1 MPSTKTVSPRTVRA
15 VQNLRND
22 GKTWETIGKTLGRSP
37 NWGIQ
42 LLKNY
47 DGATGLRKEERQKTG
62 RKRKTTETEDFV
74 MEAVATNFREYS
86 YQDVANVLKEHNLT
100 VISEK
105 TVRNRLKQRGF
116 RKTKAILDE
125 LTDTHK
131 EQRVK
136 WGIWMQNQLLLDIRY
151 IHRWWISDEMMV
163 KLGDGGTPKVSQVSC
178 WLF

>member
-22 GKTWETIGKTLGRSP
+22 GKTWETIGKTLGRSA

-74 MEAVATNFREYS
+74 MEAVATTFREYS
-86 YQDVANVLKEHNLT
+86 YQDIASVLKEHNLT

-105 TVRNRLKQRGF
+105 TVQKPSEAARIPKNESDFGRADRYPQGAAGEMGDMDAESITIGYSLHPSVVDFRWNDGETRRWRN
-116 RKTKAILDE
+116 A
-125 LTDTHK
+125 
-131 EQRVK
+131 
-136 WGIWMQNQLLLDIRY
+136 
-151 IHRWWISDEMMV
+151 
-163 KLGDGGTPKVSQVSC
+163 
-178 WLF
+178 